1 MAGNIIPAIATT
13 NAIIAGVV
21 VLHAFRV
28 LLNQLEDCK
37 SVYLRPKMNHKNQLL
52 VPEKCINAPNP
63 KCYVCAKT
71 PSAALAADL
80 KKMTVKQLEETVL
93 KAGMNM
99 IAPDVM
105 IDGKGIVVISSEEGE
120 TEDNDGKILEEV
132 GIVDGT
138 ILCVDDFLQNYSL
151 KVTVVHRDRPAPNS
165 PEPEFVI
172 TADAEDLKPKEE
184 EANGKEKPS
193 TSNGKV
199 SGHGRVS
206 ELRNS
211 RRVEGKL
218 KLVAWGKP
226 SFIGITKSRP
236 DSEGFFGCQ
245 IIGYFTVLAN
255 FIVL

>member
-28 LLNQLEDCK
+28 LLNKLEDCK
-37 SVYLRPKMNHKNQLL
+37 SVYLRPKMNHRNQLL

-71 PSAALAADL
+71 PVAALAADVT
-80 KKMTVKQLEETVL
+80 KMTVKQLEDTVL
-93 KAGMNM
+93 KQGMNM

-120 TEDNDGKILEEV
+120 TEENNNKILQEV
-132 GIVDGT
+132 GIIDGS

-151 KVTVVHRDRPAPNS
+151 KVTVIHRDKPAINS
-165 PEPEFVI
+165 DEPEFII

-184 EANGKEKPS
+184 NNVSAKPS
-193 TSNGKV
+193 TSNGDV
-199 SGHGRVS
+199 S
-206 ELRNS
+206 N
-211 RRVEGKL
+211 
-218 KLVAWGKP
+218 
-226 SFIGITKSRP
+226 I
-236 DSEGFFGCQ
+236 
-245 IIGYFTVLAN
+245 
-255 FIVL
+255 